1 MRAGRWS
8 GGGGGRGELRLHA
21 PPIHLCADETKRDP
35 YLVVSA
41 QKEAE
46 SWLMAPAVLV
56 YLRAALLAA
65 FTQSPSNLTPSLPQP
80 VKFPR

>member
-1 MRAGRWS
+1 MVVVVVVGW
-8 GGGGGRGELRLHA
+8 GLRLHA
-21 PPIHLCADETKRDP
+21 RLIHVCADETKRDP

-46 SWLMAPAVLV
+46 SWLTAPAVLV

-65 FTQSPSNLTPSLPQP
+65 FTQIPSILTSSLPQP
-80 VKFPR
+80 VKFPG